1 MFGNSTTSTSAFG
14 QKPAETTSSTPT
26 NILFGKKP
34 AGTTTTPATTSGGLF
49 GSKAATSTTT
59 QSSGSM
65 FGNSTSSTSSNN
77 ASTAGGLFA
86 KPAGST
92 STTSTAA
99 TTTTTP
105 STGGLFG
112 KSAESTAPSSGG
124 LFGASKKPED
134 KPAGGLFGASK
145 KPEDKPAG
153 GLFGATSTPATTP
166 ATTPASGGLFGA
178 AAKKPEEAAKPAFSF
193 GTTASTKPAD
203 SSAKPADGAAKP
215 LFGAAKSA
223 DTATKPTED
232 KPAAAPLFGAN
243 PAESNTT
250 TTSASTPLFGTKP
263 AVAGATSTPATT
275 EKKEEAKP
283 AVVVTP
289 AKHLK
294 SAEPTQ
300 EETAAY
306 LKNRSIEDI
315 ISKWTSVLGN
325 LTKEFQ
331 TQASDINSWDKVL
344 MENGDRI
351 TQMYTEVVVAERK
364 QTSIDQT
371 LDYINR
377 QQDDVE
383 ALLDN
388 YEAQAAEFLSD
399 LAGPDGLQPVDQERE
414 KSYRLAEDLNE
425 KLESMSGN
433 LTNVIKEMNT
443 VQSELANANP
453 DDALTQI
460 VKVLNSHLSSLQW
473 IDSHTTELQEKL
485 DQIQQLES
493 VSHES
498 VESANRV
505 FGSRYRN

>member
-1 MFGNSTTSTSAFG
+1 MFGNSTTSTGAFG

-34 AGTTTTPATTSGGLF
+34 AGATTTPATTSGGLF
-49 GSKAATSTTT
+49 GSKATTSTTT

-65 FGNSTSSTSSNN
+65 FGNSTSSTSSNT

-92 STTSTAA
+92 STTSTTA

-112 KSAESTAPSSGG
+112 KPAESTAPSS
-124 LFGASKKPED
+124 
-134 KPAGGLFGASK
+134 GGLFGASK

-203 SSAKPADGAAKP
+203 SSAKPADGTAKP

-232 KPAAAPLFGAN
+232 KPAAAPLFGAK

-263 AVAGATSTPATT
+263 AAAGATSTPATT

-283 AVVVTP
+283 AVVATP

-425 KLESMSGN
+425 KLEGMSGN

>member
-1 MFGNSTTSTSAFG
+1 
-14 QKPAETTSSTPT
+14 
-26 NILFGKKP
+26 
-34 AGTTTTPATTSGGLF
+34 
-49 GSKAATSTTT
+49 
-59 QSSGSM
+59 
-65 FGNSTSSTSSNN
+65 
-77 ASTAGGLFA
+77 
-86 KPAGST
+86 
-92 STTSTAA
+92 
-99 TTTTTP
+99 
-105 STGGLFG
+105 LFG

-124 LFGASKKPED
+124 LFGGKKPED
-134 KPAGGLFGASK
+134 KPAGGLFGNT
-145 KPEDKPAG
+145 
-153 GLFGATSTPATTP
+153 ATS
-166 ATTPASGGLFGA
+166 ATTPASGGLFGTV
-178 AAKKPEEAAKPAFSF
+178 AKKPEETAKPAFSF
-193 GTTASTKPAD
+193 GGATSTKALDGAAEPAD
-203 SSAKPADGAAKP
+203 SAAKPADGAAKP
-215 LFGAAKSA
+215 LFGGAKPADAAAKL
-223 DTATKPTED
+223 TED
-232 KPAAAPLFGAN
+232 KSAAAPLFGAK
-243 PAESNTT
+243 PAESSTT
-250 TTSASTPLFGTKP
+250 TISASTPLFGTKP
-263 AVAGATSTPATT
+263 AAGATPAAATT
-275 EKKEEAKP
+275 EKKEEVKP
-283 AVVVTP
+283 AVVATP
-289 AKHLK
+289 AKPLK

-425 KLESMSGN
+425 KLEGMSGN

-443 VQSELANANP
+443 VQSDLANANP

-460 VKVLNSHLSSLQW
+460 VRVLNSHLSSLQW
-473 IDSHTTELQEKL
+473 IDSHTTELQDKL

>member
-49 GSKAATSTTT
+49 GSKATTSTTT

-65 FGNSTSSTSSNN
+65 FGNSTSSTYYNT

-92 STTSTAA
+92 STTSTTA

-112 KSAESTAPSSGG
+112 KPAESTAPSS
-124 LFGASKKPED
+124 
-134 KPAGGLFGASK
+134 GGLFGASK

-166 ATTPASGGLFGA
+166 ATTPASGGLFCA

-203 SSAKPADGAAKP
+203 SSAKPADGTAKP

-232 KPAAAPLFGAN
+232 KPAAAPLFGAK

-263 AVAGATSTPATT
+263 AAAGATSTPATT

-283 AVVVTP
+283 AVVATP

-425 KLESMSGN
+425 KLEGMSGN

>member
-1 MFGNSTTSTSAFG
+1 MFGNFTTSTSAFG

-49 GSKAATSTTT
+49 GSKATTSTTT

-65 FGNSTSSTSSNN
+65 FGNSTSSTSSNT

-92 STTSTAA
+92 STTSTTA

-112 KSAESTAPSSGG
+112 KPAESTAPSS
-124 LFGASKKPED
+124 
-134 KPAGGLFGASK
+134 GGLFGASK

-203 SSAKPADGAAKP
+203 SSAKPADGTAKP

-232 KPAAAPLFGAN
+232 KPAAAPLFGAK

-263 AVAGATSTPATT
+263 AAAGATSTPATT

-283 AVVVTP
+283 AVVATP

-425 KLESMSGN
+425 KLEGMSGN

>member
-1 MFGNSTTSTSAFG
+1 MADNKTTEPKTASNIFGSSTSESPSKKSAPTFSFDKGAAPTFGFGDKSTLTTS
-14 QKPAETTSSTPT
+14 
-26 NILFGKKP
+26 
-34 AGTTTTPATTSGGLF
+34 TSGGLF
-49 GSKAATSTTT
+49 ANKTSTPTGNLFSQNPSGSAASTTASPSGNIFGKPATSTNSLFGQKTT
-59 QSSGSM
+59 ESTPALS
-65 FGNSTSSTSSNN
+65 FG
-77 ASTAGGLFA
+77 
-86 KPAGST
+86 KPAEATTT
-92 STTSTAA
+92 STTASSTG
-99 TTTTTP
+99 
-105 STGGLFG
+105 GGLFG
-112 KSAESTAPSSGG
+112 NKPATNTSSTGLFGKPAESTATSSGS
-124 LFGASKKPED
+124 LFG
-134 KPAGGLFGASK
+134 
-145 KPEDKPAG
+145 
-153 GLFGATSTPATTP
+153 
-166 ATTPASGGLFGA
+166 
-178 AAKKPEEAAKPAFSF
+178 AAKKPEEKSSGALFGTATKKPEETAKPSFSF
-193 GTTASTKPAD
+193 GGVTTTKPAD
-203 SSAKPADGAAKP
+203 VVAKPSFGGAKPADTAAKSTENKASATP
-215 LFGAAKSA
+215 LFGAKPAENKTS
-223 DTATKPTED
+223 TATE
-232 KPAAAPLFGAN
+232 
-243 PAESNTT
+243 
-250 TTSASTPLFGTKP
+250 STPLFGTKP
-263 AVAGATSTPATT
+263 ATSGTTAAVATT

-283 AVVVTP
+283 AVVATP
-289 AKHLK
+289 AKPLK

-315 ISKWTSVLGN
+315 ISKWTSVLSK

-331 TQASDINSWDKVL
+331 TQASDINDWDKVL

-388 YEAQAAEFLSD
+388 YEAQAAEFLAD

-425 KLESMSGN
+425 KLEGMSSN

-443 VQSELANANP
+443 VQSDLANANP

-473 IDSHTTELQEKL
+473 IDTHTTELQDKL
-485 DQIQQLES
+485 DQIQQLEN
-493 VSHES
+493 VAHDS
-498 VESANRV
+498 VENANRV

>member
-49 GSKAATSTTT
+49 GSKATTSTTT

-65 FGNSTSSTSSNN
+65 FGNSTSSTSSNT

-92 STTSTAA
+92 STTSTTA

-112 KSAESTAPSSGG
+112 KPAESTAPSS
-124 LFGASKKPED
+124 
-134 KPAGGLFGASK
+134 GGLFGASK

-178 AAKKPEEAAKPAFSF
+178 ATKKPEEAAKPAFSF

-203 SSAKPADGAAKP
+203 SSAKPADGTAKP

-232 KPAAAPLFGAN
+232 KPAAAPLFGAK

-263 AVAGATSTPATT
+263 AAAGATSTPATT

-283 AVVVTP
+283 AVVATP

-425 KLESMSGN
+425 KLEGMSGN

>member
-49 GSKAATSTTT
+49 GSKATTSTTT
-59 QSSGSM
+59 QSSGSL
-65 FGNSTSSTSSNN
+65 FGNSTSSTSSNT

-92 STTSTAA
+92 STTSTTA

-112 KSAESTAPSSGG
+112 KPAESTAPSSGG

-134 KPAGGLFGASK
+134 KPAGGLFGA
-145 KPEDKPAG
+145 
-153 GLFGATSTPATTP
+153 TSTP

-203 SSAKPADGAAKP
+203 SSAKPADGTAKP

-232 KPAAAPLFGAN
+232 KPAAAPLFGAK

-263 AVAGATSTPATT
+263 AAAGATSTPVTT

-283 AVVVTP
+283 AVVATP

-425 KLESMSGN
+425 KLEGMSGN

>member
-49 GSKAATSTTT
+49 GSKATTSTTT

-65 FGNSTSSTSSNN
+65 FGNSTSSTSSTSSNT

-92 STTSTAA
+92 STTSTTA

-112 KSAESTAPSSGG
+112 KPAESTAPSS
-124 LFGASKKPED
+124 
-134 KPAGGLFGASK
+134 GGLFGASK

-203 SSAKPADGAAKP
+203 SSAKPADGTAKP

-232 KPAAAPLFGAN
+232 KPAAAPLFGAK

-263 AVAGATSTPATT
+263 AAAGATSTPATT

-283 AVVVTP
+283 AVVATP

-425 KLESMSGN
+425 KLEGMSGN

>member
-49 GSKAATSTTT
+49 GSKATTSTTT

-65 FGNSTSSTSSNN
+65 FGNSTSSTSSNT

-92 STTSTAA
+92 STTSTTA

-112 KSAESTAPSSGG
+112 KPAESTAPSS
-124 LFGASKKPED
+124 
-134 KPAGGLFGASK
+134 GGLFGASK

-203 SSAKPADGAAKP
+203 SSAKPADGTAKP

-232 KPAAAPLFGAN
+232 KPAAAPLFGAK

-263 AVAGATSTPATT
+263 AAAGATSTPATT

-283 AVVVTP
+283 AVVATP

-306 LKNRSIEDI
+306 LKNRSIGDI

-425 KLESMSGN
+425 KLEGMSGN